1 MSERVALAVITE
13 AGGGGRAGDALPFN
27 TDAPGTAPPLPFSH
41 LASRCPLTQR

>member
-13 AGGGGRAGDALPFN
+13 AGGGAAGAVTPDAR
-27 TDAPGTAPPLPFSH
+27 GSRPPLPFSH